1 VGALGAAAMAAQ
13 PATERTS
20 ASRRAKRTIVLKCSG
35 SAAQRASELW
45 RHNSDGARTGQT
57 ESALR
62 VAAVHHAAVGSLEG
76 RTALI
81 TGAARG
87 IGRAT
92 AVRLARD
99 GAKIAINYK
108 GNTEAA
114 AEAKRL
120 VEQTGSTASL
130 IRGDVSVDADA
141 ERVVKAALAFG
152 EGRLDILV
160 NNAGITRDN
169 LLIRMSAEEWDA
181 VLDLNLRGAFLVT
194 KAAMRP
200 MMKQRGGRIVNVSS
214 VAGVAGNA
222 GQANYAAAK
231 AGLIGFT
238 KTVAR
243 EMASRNITCN
253 AVAPGFVPTDLTNA
267 LLKQMEETILK
278 QIPLGRFGTVD
289 DVAGA
294 IAFLASDE
302 AAYITGQVIVVDGG
316 MVT

>member
-1 VGALGAAAMAAQ
+1 M
-13 PATERTS
+13 
-20 ASRRAKRTIVLKCSG
+20 
-35 SAAQRASELW
+35 
-45 RHNSDGARTGQT
+45 
-57 ESALR
+57 
-62 VAAVHHAAVGSLEG
+62 SLEG

-81 TGAARG
+81 TGGGRG

-92 AVRLARD
+92 AIRLARE
-99 GAKIAINYK
+99 GAQIAINFK
-108 GNTEAA
+108 GNADA
-114 AEAKRL
+114 AEEAKGL
-120 VEQTGSTASL
+120 VEKGGGKATL
-130 IRGDVSVDADA
+130 IQGDVSVDDQA
-141 ERVVKAALAFG
+141 EAVVKAALAFG
-152 EGRLDILV
+152 GGRLDILV

-169 LLIRMSAEEWDA
+169 LLVRMSVEDWDA
-181 VLDLNLRGAFLVT
+181 VIDLNLRGAFLVT

-200 MMKQRGGRIVNVSS
+200 MMKQRSGRIVNVSS

-222 GQANYAAAK
+222 GQANYASAK

-278 QIPLGRFGTVD
+278 QIPLGRFGSVE
-289 DVAGA
+289 DVANA

-302 AAYITGQVIVVDGG
+302 ASYITGQVLVVDGG
-316 MVT
+316 MVTA

>member
-1 VGALGAAAMAAQ
+1 L
-13 PATERTS
+13 S
-20 ASRRAKRTIVLKCSG
+20 SLK
-35 SAAQRASELW
+35 
-45 RHNSDGARTGQT
+45 
-57 ESALR
+57 
-62 VAAVHHAAVGSLEG
+62 G

-99 GAKIAINYK
+99 GARVAINYK
-108 GNTEAA
+108 GNAEAA

-120 VEQTGSTASL
+120 VEQAGSNAVT
-130 IRGDVSVDADA
+130 IQGDVSLDADA
-141 ERVVKAALAFG
+141 ERVVKEAVAFG
-152 EGRLDILV
+152 EGKLDILV
-160 NNAGITRDN
+160 NNAGITRDD
-169 LLIRMSAEEWDA
+169 LLIRMTPQAWDE
-181 VLDLNLRGAFLVT
+181 VLDLNLRGAFLIT
-194 KAAMRP
+194 RAAMRP
-200 MMKQRGGRIVNVSS
+200 MMKARYGRIVNVSS
-214 VAGVAGNA
+214 VAGVSGNA

-278 QIPLGRFGTVD
+278 QIPLGRFGTVE
-289 DVAGA
+289 DVANT
-294 IAFLASDE
+294 IAFLVSDDAS
-302 AAYITGQVIVVDGG
+302 YITGQVVQIDGG

>member
-1 VGALGAAAMAAQ
+1 MSL
-13 PATERTS
+13 
-20 ASRRAKRTIVLKCSG
+20 
-35 SAAQRASELW
+35 
-45 RHNSDGARTGQT
+45 DG
-57 ESALR
+57 R
-62 VAAVHHAAVGSLEG
+62 V
-76 RTALI
+76 ALI
-81 TGAARG
+81 TGGGRG

-99 GAKIAINYK
+99 GANVAINFK
-108 GNTEAA
+108 GNEAAA

-120 VEQTGSTASL
+120 VEEAGAKAAL
-130 IRGDVSVDADA
+130 IQGDVSADGQA
-141 ERVVKAALAFG
+141 EEIVKSALAFG
-152 EGRLDILV
+152 GGRLDILV

-169 LLIRMSAEEWDA
+169 LLLRMSVEEWDA

-194 KAAMRP
+194 KAVMRP
-200 MMKQRGGRIVNVSS
+200 MMKQRSGRIVNVSS
-214 VAGVAGNA
+214 IAGVVGNA

-238 KTVAR
+238 RTVAR

-278 QIPLGRFGTVD
+278 QIPLGRFGTVE
-289 DVAGA
+289 DVANA

-302 AAYITGQVIVVDGG
+302 ASYITGQVLVVDGG
-316 MVT
+316 MVTA